1 MDTSH
6 AEGPWY
12 EQQAITKEAVHT
24 ALVSGL
30 MALPPLVRGWPTKG
44 LWFERMCGRA
54 ASDIVEGLGGVCSL
68 GSHRGYYTFSHL
80 RLLGDAR
87 LRLIEHCSRA
97 HALKRLM
104 QRYVQDRLYRWPDGL
119 RLKNVQEHFEKTA
132 ARTNIDYSF
141 APCGYAVD
149 NTD

>member
-12 EQQAITKEAVHT
+12 EQQAITKEAVHA
-24 ALVSGL
+24 ALVCGL
-30 MALPPLVRGWPTKG
+30 MALPSLVKDWPTKG
-44 LWFERMCGRA
+44 PWFERMCGRA
-54 ASDIVEGLGGVCSL
+54 ALDVVEGLGSVFPL
-68 GSHRGYYTFSHL
+68 GSYRGYYSFTHL

-104 QRYVQDRLYRWPDGL
+104 QRYVLDRLYRWPDGL
-119 RLKNVQEHFEKTA
+119 RVKDVKDHFEETVA
-132 ARTNIDYSF
+132 QIDYNF
-141 APCGYAVD
+141 TPCGYAVN

>member
-12 EQQAITKEAVHT
+12 EQQVITKEAVHA

-30 MALPPLVRGWPTKG
+30 MALPSLVKDWPTKG

-54 ASDIVEGLGGVCSL
+54 ASDVVEGSRGWGGSY
-68 GSHRGYYTFSHL
+68 RGYYSFTHL

-87 LRLIEHCSRA
+87 LLLIEHCSRA

-104 QRYVQDRLYRWPDGL
+104 QRYVRHRLYRWPDGL
-119 RLKNVQEHFEKTA
+119 RVKNVKEHFEETVA
-132 ARTNIDYSF
+132 QIDYNF
-141 APCGYAVD
+141 TPCGYAVN